1 MIIQEDVMN
10 TNILKSLQKF
20 LENLGLDEEPIF
32 IIVPPFSNYYIFLHL
47 YS

>member
-20 LENLGLDEEPIF
+20 LETLGLDEEHIF
-32 IIVPPFSNYYIFLHL
+32 IIDPPFSNYYILL
-47 YS
+47 VSL